1 MQDVVTPEILL
12 RAYAYGIF
20 PMSED
25 KDDDTLFWVDP
36 DERGIIPL
44 HAFRISKSLKKL
56 LRQNKFTVTVNTA
69 FQEVMKGCANP
80 AKDRET
86 TWISDRIEGLY
97 YELFQQGNA
106 HSVECWLDNKLVGGL
121 YGVSIN
127 GAFFGESMFHTV
139 TDASK
144 VALAHLVA
152 RLLDK
157 GYLLLDTQFVTDH
170 LKQFGTIEIS
180 RDEYHL
186 LLNNALKVTDISF
199 DQHPSKI
206 YSGESVLQLI
216 TQTS

>member
-1 MQDVVTPEILL
+1 M
-12 RAYAYGIF
+12 A
-20 PMSED
+20 
-25 KDDDTLFWVDP
+25 
-36 DERGIIPL
+36 
-44 HAFRISKSLKKL
+44 
-56 LRQNKFTVTVNTA
+56 
-69 FQEVMKGCANP
+69 GCASP

-106 HSVECWLDNKLVGGL
+106 HSVECWLDEKLVGGL

-157 GYLLLDTQFVTDH
+157 GYSLLDTQFVTDH
-170 LKQFGTIEIS
+170 LKQFGAFEIS
-180 RDEYHL
+180 RDEYHIL
-186 LLNNALKVTDISF
+186 LKEALKLPDVSF
-199 DQHPSKI
+199 DADAPKI